1 MTVLLSLGDTG
12 TWRAFPGSSISGN
25 FSGTFNSTSNPLLI
39 APTIF
44 VELGRDASPNLAGTA
59 TIMNSPC
66 ISSLTLSGQAIGD
79 AFSLTDVAS
88 KARIIAVP
96 TGNGSLTFK
105 YNFGPTAPSCAGD
118 VGRGMVRNK
127 GHRCLRPDT
136 EMQLTRTDPRRKSQ
150 ILKKFMGR
158 HSARRTPRP
167 VFGYPKACPPPGS
180 PASRVCGPA
189 GECDGG
195 SVCGFRFP
203 ISLTAFPFPGSSGD

>member
-12 TWRAFPGSSISGN
+12 TWRAFPGSSLSGN

-136 EMQLTRTDPRRKSQ
+136 EMQLTRTDLAAKV
-150 ILKKFMGR
+150 KFSKNLWVDTALGE
-158 HSARRTPRP
+158 
-167 VFGYPKACPPPGS
+167 PPGLS
-180 PASRVCGPA
+180 LGTPTLWGPA
-189 GECDGG
+189 PPSAGC
-195 SVCGFRFP
+195 
-203 ISLTAFPFPGSSGD
+203 